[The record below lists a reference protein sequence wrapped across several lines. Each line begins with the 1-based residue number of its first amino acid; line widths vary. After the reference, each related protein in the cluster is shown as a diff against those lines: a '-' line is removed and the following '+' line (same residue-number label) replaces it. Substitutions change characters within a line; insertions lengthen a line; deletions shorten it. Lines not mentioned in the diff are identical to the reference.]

1 MPPAVTGSGK
11 DSTTFMDDLAKRLD
25 RLEEVLRGLVGKVD
39 DIDQQQQGL
48 SVAVLRLKKLV
59 SDTGANNLMDSL
71 PEITLPGAASGVPGD
86 SLSAAPRSTNGHP
99 GLPPHRHQ
107 TVEIEPDDGNFL
119 FLPTYHK
126 LDFPKYY
133 GTVDPLPWLNRC
145 EHYFHV
151 RQTPDHKRV
160 SYALFHLLDDAQLWF
175 HRMELNG
182 PWLEFTR
189 LINTWFGPPMTDT
202 PLGELALLRRTGSL
216 DEICSKFMSLSC
228 RDHTLMERRPF
239 AAGH

>member
-1 MPPAVTGSGK
+1 MPPAATGSGK

-59 SDTGANNLMDSL
+59 SGTGANNLMDSL

-107 TVEIEPDDGNFL
+107 TMGTSCPRTISWISRSTMARSIRYRGSTVANTTSTFVG
-119 FLPTYHK
+119 LPT
-126 LDFPKYY
+126 
-133 GTVDPLPWLNRC
+133 
-145 EHYFHV
+145 
-151 RQTPDHKRV
+151 
-160 SYALFHLLDDAQLWF
+160 
-175 HRMELNG
+175 
-182 PWLEFTR
+182 TR
-189 LINTWFGPPMTDT
+189 ECHMHCSTSWTMHSC
-202 PLGELALLRRTGSL
+202 GS
-216 DEICSKFMSLSC
+216 IAWS
-228 RDHTLMERRPF
+228 
-239 AAGH
+239 